1 MNLSV
6 MQLQTRGGQAP
17 FYFRHDS
24 VGDNGAIQ
32 QIFHNR
38 DYDASAWEQGRR
50 LWEYHRQQIEARP
63 SLIVDAGANI
73 GAASVYFLE
82 AFDSAFVYAVEPEEN
97 NFQILEMNTRRYK
110 NKIAFNGAIAS
121 SDGEVGLED
130 PGLSDWGFRT
140 SPMARGTKKVVKS
153 ISPATILSD
162 PRVAGLTPLIFK
174 IDIEGAESDLFS
186 RETSWMGR
194 FPLII
199 IELHDWLLPFS
210 GSSRSFFSAIVKHD
224 FDFLHRGE
232 NIFLFSRPI
241 LGGNAV
247 RTG

>member
-6 MQLQTRGGQAP
+6 LQLQARGGQTP

-38 DYDASAWEQGRR
+38 DYDASAWVQGRK
-50 LWEYHRQQIEARP
+50 LWEYHQQQIRSRP

-73 GAASVYFLE
+73 GAAAVYFLE
-82 AFDSAFVYAVEPEEN
+82 TFDNAFVYAIEPEEN
-97 NFQILEMNTRRYK
+97 NFQILEMNTRRYG
-110 NKIAFNGAIAS
+110 NRITFNGAIAG

-140 SPMARGTKKVVKS
+140 RPAPQGAKKVVKS
-153 ISPATILSD
+153 ISPATILAD
-162 PRVAGLTPLIFK
+162 PRLAGLTPLIFK

-186 RETSWMGR
+186 GETSWMGR

-210 GSSRSFFSAIVKHD
+210 GSSRSFFNAIVRYD

-232 NIFLFSRPI
+232 NVFLFSRPI
-241 LGGNAV
+241 LARNPARPG
-247 RTG
+247 